1 MIITQK
7 YIAWIYIGAKERNP
21 KTVTKHIVMLNFID
35 KTNLEKIHL
44 HLCKKKNNTM
54 GTEENWKRNSTKK
67 GQFKHLDLLQDYNII
82 KIKT

>member
-1 MIITQK
+1 MD
-7 YIAWIYIGAKERNP
+7 IYYRAKERNP

-35 KTNLEKIHL
+35 RTNLEKMHL
-44 HLCKKKNNTM
+44 HLCKKEKNTM

-67 GQFKHLDLLQDYNII
+67 VQFKHLDLLQDYNII

>member
-1 MIITQK
+1 MD
-7 YIAWIYIGAKERNP
+7 IYYRAKERNP

-35 KTNLEKIHL
+35 RTNLEKIHL

-67 GQFKHLDLLQDYNII
+67 SAVQTFRSIARLQYYQN
-82 KIKT
+82 